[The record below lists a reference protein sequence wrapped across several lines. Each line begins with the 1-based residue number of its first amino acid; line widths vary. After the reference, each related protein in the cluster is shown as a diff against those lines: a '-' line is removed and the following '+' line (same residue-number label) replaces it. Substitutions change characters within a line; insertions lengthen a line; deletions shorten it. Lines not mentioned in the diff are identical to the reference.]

1 MKKTSALVLL
11 VAILLTPNC
20 EMAFRG
26 QKQYVPVTSCPA
38 GAAVIVNGVERG
50 VTPVEI
56 CLLRNK
62 KGQVIRIEAAGYNPV
77 EIRPK
82 RRLSA
87 IPILAS
93 VLAGAIG
100 CAGYALYYWFNDDDP
115 LGVGLPVSIGLGAA
129 IGVGVG
135 ISGSSGYTLH
145 PTNLEVTLTKADGQ
159 PRVDTILLDAEDF
172 RSVKLIRVRK
182 D

>member
-1 MKKTSALVLL
+1 MKEASALVLL
-11 VAILLTPNC
+11 LNILLAPNC
-20 EMAFRG
+20 ATAFRG
-26 QKQYVPVTSCPA
+26 QEQYVPVTSCPA

-50 VTPVEI
+50 VTPMNI
-56 CLLRNK
+56 CLHRNK

-87 IPILAS
+87 VPILTS

-100 CAGYALYYWFNDDDP
+100 CACYAIYYWSNDETFG
-115 LGVGLPVSIGLGAA
+115 LGLPASIGLGAA
-129 IGVGVG
+129 IGIVVG
-135 ISGSSGYTLH
+135 INGSSGYTLH
-145 PTNLEVTLTKADGQ
+145 PTNLEVTLTKADGR
-159 PRVDTILLDAEDF
+159 PRVDTVLLDTEDF
-172 RSVKLIRVRK
+172 RNVKWIRVRK